1 MDGWMDGWM
10 MWHSKV
16 KSQVSGLR
24 SGGLRS
30 LVSGN
35 FGSDLAMTAEDAQ
48 TVTVEVQCSVFTHQ
62 YGDKRGQ

>member
-1 MDGWMDGWM
+1 

-16 KSQVSGLR
+16 RSQVRSQVRSSLVSGLR
-24 SGGLRS
+24 LPPRY
-30 LVSGN
+30 

-62 YGDKRGQ
+62 YRDRRGQ